1 MKPVLTAAQMREA
14 DRAASA
20 ELGLPGMLL
29 MENAGAAVARVI
41 EERFPKAARVAVV
54 CGKGNNGGDGFVVAR
69 RLLERR
75 PAVFLIGSRAEVV
88 SDAAL
93 HLAALE
99 RCGCSIV
106 EVADAA
112 AWRRVRNAVIG
123 ADLVVDALFGTGL
136 RETPRGLPRQVI
148 AALGRRQRKPVIAL
162 DVPSGILSDSVSTP
176 VCAVRASITVTFGAL
191 KPALVFEPA
200 AAYAGQV
207 LVADIGI
214 PAVLMQ
220 ATKLFVSEARDAAA
234 AWGARSRGSH
244 KGTQGHV
251 LVVAGSAG
259 KSGAAVLAGSGA
271 LRAGAGL
278 ATVAT
283 AASALPRVAARRPE
297 LMAEALPV
305 SKAGGLSS
313 RGVARA
319 LELARVRDAVILGP
333 GLGQD
338 AATRAFIEAFAAE
351 CPVPLVI
358 DADGL
363 NALASR
369 RDAATRLLKTRRAST
384 VLTPHPGEMGRLAR
398 RSTKQVQSARL
409 ETALG
414 LASASGAVVVLKGY
428 QSIVAEPSGRAAM
441 NPTGN
446 PGLATA
452 GSGDVLAGVVGA
464 LLARGCGAWTAAT
477 AAVYVHGLGGDQLA
491 VGRGVEGILAG
502 EIAEALPGAIR
513 AVQQAS
519 SERS

>member
-1 MKPVLTAAQMREA
+1 MREA
-14 DRAASA
+14 DRATI
-20 ELGLPGMLL
+20 EDVGLPGMLL
-29 MENAGAAVARVI
+29 MESAGAAVARVI
-41 EERFPKAARVAVV
+41 EERFPQAVRVAIV

-75 PAVFLIGSRAEVV
+75 PAVFLIASRAEVAG
-88 SDAAL
+88 DAAL

-99 RCGCSIV
+99 RCGCPIA
-106 EVADAA
+106 EVPDAT
-112 AWRRVRNAVIG
+112 AWRRVRSAVIG

-136 RETPRGLPRQVI
+136 REAPRGLPRQVI
-148 AALGRRQRKPVIAL
+148 AELARRQRKPVIAV
-162 DVPSGILSDSVSTP
+162 DIPSGVAADTVALPAS
-176 VCAVRASITVTFGAL
+176 AVRASITVTFGAL

-200 AAYAGQV
+200 AVHAGQV

-214 PAVLMQ
+214 PAALLQTAM
-220 ATKLFVSEARDAAA
+220 LFVIEARDAAA
-234 AWGARSRGSH
+234 AWGGRSRSSH

-251 LVVAGSAG
+251 LVVSGSSG
-259 KSGAAVLAGSGA
+259 KSGAAVLAGTGA

-278 ATVAT
+278 ATLAT
-283 AASALPRVAARRPE
+283 SAAALPRVAARRPE

-305 SKAGGLSS
+305 TKAGGLSA
-313 RGVARA
+313 RGVERA
-319 LELARVRDAVILGP
+319 LQLARVREAVVLGP

-338 AATRAFIEAFAAE
+338 QATRAFIEAFVRE

-369 RDAATRLLKTRRAST
+369 PGGPERWLKGRGAGT
-384 VLTPHPGEMGRLAR
+384 VLTPHPGEMGRLIR
-398 RSTKQVQSARL
+398 KSTKQVLSARL
-409 ETALG
+409 EAALQ
-414 LASASGAVVVLKGY
+414 LASASGAVVVLKGH
-428 QSIVAEPSGRAAM
+428 QTLVAEPSGRAAV

-464 LLARGCGAWTAAT
+464 LLARGRGPWTAAT
-477 AAVYVHGLGGDQLA
+477 AAVYVHGLAGDQLA
-491 VGRGVEGILAG
+491 KRRGVEGILAG
-502 EIAEALPGAIR
+502 EIADSLPAAIR

-519 SERS
+519 AERS